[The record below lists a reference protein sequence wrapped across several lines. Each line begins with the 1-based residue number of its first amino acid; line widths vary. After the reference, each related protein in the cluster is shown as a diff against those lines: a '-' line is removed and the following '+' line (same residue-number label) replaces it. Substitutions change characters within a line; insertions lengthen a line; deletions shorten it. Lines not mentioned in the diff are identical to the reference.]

1 MEITLYSQNN
11 CETCTSLKEKLVEDN
26 IYFIDKNI
34 DDLSED
40 GEFER
45 GKFLWE
51 HKDLVD
57 DFNLPP
63 WVPKLI
69 IKHNEKTNYVCVSDR
84 NGVKGNIS
92 IFKTPDDG
100 VKRIKEILTLSST
113 YDDTHIEV
121 TLESLDKTKI
131 NKSISAPT
139 KKNKS

>member
-1 MEITLYSQNN
+1 MNITLYSQED
-11 CETCTSLKEKLVEDN
+11 CETCMELKEQLVESG
-26 IYFIDKNI
+26 IYFEDKNVN
-34 DDLSED
+34 DTSQD
-40 GEFER
+40 GPFEK

-69 IKHNEKTNYVCVSDR
+69 IKQNEKTNYVCVSDR
-84 NGVKGNIS
+84 NGIKGNIS

-100 VKRIKEILTLSST
+100 VKRIKEILTLPST